1 MEKSGVSTNMASFE
15 KVFEDLDVTS
25 ATINGALDN
34 VGGISSS
41 DQSAVTELLNQM
53 QAEMA
58 LKDGGQVQNAGMKKI
73 PG

>member
-1 MEKSGVSTNMASFE
+1 LEKSGVSANMASFE

-41 DQSAVTELLNQM
+41 D
-53 QAEMA
+53 
-58 LKDGGQVQNAGMKKI
+58 
-73 PG
+73 